1 MYTLNKFVL
10 LALCVYSQKALNQN
24 FEAEAFMPLPLITDW
39 NAFDSDLQAVKN
51 YGVRTIASDVWWGLV
66 ETADQQFDW
75 SYYNTL
81 SDHIINAGLN
91 WIPIMS
97 THRCGGSVGDNC
109 NFPTPSWANINGN
122 PDNLFQD
129 IFGATNAD
137 SFSPW
142 AGDFP
147 YTQYD
152 QYFQAFASNFAS
164 KTNSIPR
171 IDLSAGSAG
180 ELKYPSYSNPA
191 AGYPTRGRFQA
202 YSNAAVSDFRTWA
215 LAKYNNDSAQV
226 AAAWS
231 GYTNGKPVQSA
242 SDILPP
248 CQVTTQALSS
258 GVCAGRNTADD
269 FYSSGYKSQYGQDF
283 AQWYQGTLVKH
294 TGRIAA
300 AAHSRFDSVFGI
312 PLNIKIAGV
321 HWRYFD
327 PVEPHS
333 AERSAGYW
341 DYSSLLQ
348 GLKGLGVGVTFT
360 AIEMADNNVAGVYSG
375 ANTLAKA
382 FFQTAA
388 SLGVQNLG
396 GENALSFGSD
406 TSSYGRIQNIIT
418 SYPLAGF
425 TLLRYPDLINGAGST
440 FQQY

>member
-1 MYTLNKFVL
+1 
-10 LALCVYSQKALNQN
+10 
-24 FEAEAFMPLPLITDW
+24 
-39 NAFDSDLQAVKN
+39 
-51 YGVRTIASDVWWGLV
+51 
-66 ETADQQFDW
+66 
-75 SYYNTL
+75 
-81 SDHIINAGLN
+81 
-91 WIPIMS
+91 
-97 THRCGGSVGDNC
+97 
-109 NFPTPSWANINGN
+109 
-122 PDNLFQD
+122 
-129 IFGATNAD
+129 
-137 SFSPW
+137 
-142 AGDFP
+142 
-147 YTQYD
+147 
-152 QYFQAFASNFAS
+152 AFAGNFAS

-294 TGRIAA
+294 AGRIAA

-440 FQQY
+440 FQQYVASLQYPAHPIHPGPVPTVTVNPQPTPTTAPGSGVSITVTGVSTQIGQSVKIAGNVSQLGNWNAANALPLSAGNCNGSVCVWTGSVSIPIGTQVQWKVIVTSSSGTLWECGNNNVLTVSSTSAINTGATFC